1 MDMPVLYRETWTTS
15 AAGHREAKDAKE
27 VNGCRQELIQLQ
39 WEKMALFAAI
49 AKWKTTWEV

>member
-15 AAGHREAKDAKE
+15 AAGYREAKDAKE
-27 VNGCRQELIQLQ
+27 VNWCRNELTQPH
-39 WEKMALFAAI
+39 WDKMALFAAI